1 LKPFETQCL
10 LSKERVPLYCMKN
23 VAAISTKAR
32 GDLLL
37 FSAYFKWPK
46 RGSWIRIRKGI
57 PSSTELCNV
66 NSMLASFP
74 PGMLKTC
81 HENVS
86 ARWVRVWVCVR
97 TCVSVRVCV
106 CVSHAFGQT
115 QSDPSRCSTPFLR
128 THPKTVVLPQ
138 SHPFTLSSDTPRDE
152 QYPCRTQLSW
162 RIIRVHIILSPPK

>member
-1 LKPFETQCL
+1 
-10 LSKERVPLYCMKN
+10 MKN
-23 VAAISTKAR
+23 FAAISTKAR

-106 CVSHAFGQT
+106 CPMLLGKPNQIRPVVLHPFSGHIQRPLFY
-115 QSDPSRCSTPFLR
+115 PNHIRLPFLR
-128 THPKTVVLPQ
+128 TRPEMSNTHVVLNCRDVLKGCISYCHHQ
-138 SHPFTLSSDTPRDE
+138 SSNFSSVNHDKI
-152 QYPCRTQLSW
+152 W
-162 RIIRVHIILSPPK
+162 